1 VQTLLTTVILPT
13 SAKRQKM
20 VCMSMLRKLIV
31 GDAFELRAPTFWRD
45 LCLGMFWGIALVW
58 ASFDALQWRAFIHNV
73 PKEVAFVAIPLAIAM
88 VSPRRLAVL
97 LVGMG
102 LPLFRLLFLAFAFQ
116 SVKWAIAVAIWALG
130 LVLVAKAVNEN
141 YDDIS
146 VPDGTTGI
154 ELLLSMSAL
163 AMSIFALWEFR
174 RVIGLNS

>member
-1 VQTLLTTVILPT
+1 
-13 SAKRQKM
+13 
-20 VCMSMLRKLIV
+20 MSRLRKLIV

-58 ASFDALQWRAFIHNV
+58 ASFDALQWQVFVRNV
-73 PKEVAFVAIPLAIAM
+73 PKEVAFVAVPLTIAM

-116 SVKWAIAVAIWALG
+116 SVRWAIAVAIWALG
-130 LVLVAKAVNEN
+130 LVLVGKAVNEN
-141 YDDIS
+141 YEGVSI
-146 VPDGTTGI
+146 PDGTTGI

-163 AMSIFALWEFR
+163 ALSVFALWEFR